1 MPKAGNYVKALLLG
15 LVLLAGPLETTGQAR
30 VDELRAGIN
39 SHTQKIQALERE
51 IAEYQKSLAAT
62 SQETKTLKGE
72 LARIDTERKKL
83 AADISLTENKI
94 EQAELNLERLGIE
107 IGDKDE
113 SIADH
118 QSAVRASLRKLREMD
133 QESLLEVLL
142 AENSFSRFVV
152 AEEQLNRLQ
161 ANANEQI
168 ATLRD
173 LRVELTDRQ
182 TETTAEQRRLV
193 TLNTKLADQKKIVDQ
208 NRKEKDTLLA
218 ETENTE
224 ANYRKLLA
232 SRQAQ
237 KEAFEREL
245 FAFESQ
251 LRIAIDQSKLPA
263 RGSKALSWPLDSIFV
278 TQQFGKTAD
287 SGRLYAS
294 GTHNGV
300 DFRAPI
306 GTPVKAAAEGVI
318 TATGNTDEQSGCY
331 SYGRWVLVEHPNGLS
346 TLYAHL
352 SLTKVVPGQNVARG
366 ELIAYSGNTGYST
379 GPHLHLTAFAT
390 EGVRVQKYTNSI
402 NCKNV
407 TIPIADPKAYL
418 DPMSYF

>member
-94 EQAELNLERLGIE
+94 EQTELNLERLGIE

-113 SIADH
+113 SISDH

-331 SYGRWVLVEHPNGLS
+331 SYGRWVLMEHPNGLS